1 MSFLNSGIHFFTL
14 SFQSSSV
21 QSTTTPIT
29 AAATLSGRGY
39 IDFSVRGNV
48 FVVFLKDNAIVSD
61 YTD

>member
-1 MSFLNSGIHFFTL
+1 MSFLGIDFFTL

-21 QSTTTPIT
+21 QLTDLRLLRAGIH
-29 AAATLSGRGY
+29 GRGY